1 MKGLWFEICSILFPC
16 CSDSLHDGLLSEKEE
31 VKTATKDT
39 EDDSEPRTRRRYTS
53 SPMAMSK
60 VGMMTPG
67 LTPISGMKS
76 GWLSHIPS
84 ISDSLEHNTPWL
96 TEFSR

>member
-1 MKGLWFEICSILFPC
+1 
-16 CSDSLHDGLLSEKEE
+16 
-31 VKTATKDT
+31 
-39 EDDSEPRTRRRYTS
+39 
-53 SPMAMSK
+53 MAMSK